1 MEFLPQIVE
10 RLLRITT
17 PRPPVILAPD
27 TSLFKLPEY
36 IPDADADADKTAG
49 EITAEAARKTV
60 EKRQA
65 SLRSPHA

>member
-36 IPDADADADKTAG
+36 IPDADADKTAG

-60 EKRQA
+60 EKHQA